1 VDHLFVLVTYD
12 VETTT
17 ADGKRRLREVAKI
30 CMNYGQRV
38 QNSVFECLVDP
49 LQYKQLKTKLM
60 KIIDEERDSL
70 RFYNIGSKWKR
81 KVEHV
86 GAKPSYDPEGL
97 LLIE

>member
-1 VDHLFVLVTYD
+1 
-12 VETTT
+12 
-17 ADGKRRLREVAKI
+17 
-30 CMNYGQRV
+30 
-38 QNSVFECLVDP
+38 
-49 LQYKQLKTKLM
+49 M